1 MKKTLSLILALILCL
16 SLCACGVNKY
26 VGTYTDETIG
36 VYRVED
42 IHFKTT
48 NIMTLNANGT
58 GTLIMKA
65 TESVSPSYS
74 AENNY
79 EIKAGDILCQ
89 YTLNWEDVDGYL
101 VVDGTGQR
109 YYTPSAGY
117 PGQIIDYS
125 RDKIGAQIT
134 MSESYEL
141 KGNKL
146 FIAGRDLAS
155 FTKVD

>member
-1 MKKTLSLILALILCL
+1 
-16 SLCACGVNKY
+16 
-26 VGTYTDETIG
+26 
-36 VYRVED
+36 
-42 IHFKTT
+42 
-48 NIMTLNANGT
+48 MTLNADGT

-65 TESVSPSYS
+65 AESVKPIGS
-74 AENNY
+74 AENDY
-79 EIKAGDILCQ
+79 EIKTGDILYQ

-101 VVDGTGQR
+101 VVEGTGQR

-117 PGQIIDYS
+117 PGLIIDYS

-146 FIAGRDLAS
+146 FIVGQDLAS